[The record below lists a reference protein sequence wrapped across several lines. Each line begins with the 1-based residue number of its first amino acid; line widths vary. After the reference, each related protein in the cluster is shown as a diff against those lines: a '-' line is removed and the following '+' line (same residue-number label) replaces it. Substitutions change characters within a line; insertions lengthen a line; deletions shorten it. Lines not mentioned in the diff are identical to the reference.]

1 MVLMYTIAVIKDK
14 TTIYK
19 KVPYDCLSYKQKLH
33 RNILKLNIKSPPL
46 TIREQLEKN
55 DLEKNDLE
63 KNDLEKNDFE
73 NFKL

>member
-33 RNILKLNIKSPPL
+33 SGILKYNIKSPIVKAKPIEL
-46 TIREQLEKN
+46 KLEI
-55 DLEKNDLE
+55 
-63 KNDLEKNDFE
+63 
-73 NFKL
+73 